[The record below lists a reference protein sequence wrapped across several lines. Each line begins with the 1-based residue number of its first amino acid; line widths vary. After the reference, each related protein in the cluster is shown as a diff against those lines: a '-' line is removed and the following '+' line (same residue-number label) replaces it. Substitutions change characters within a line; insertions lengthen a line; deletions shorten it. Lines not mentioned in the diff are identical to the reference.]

1 MGLYPPA
8 WVRTA
13 QSIFSSWRKTKR
25 GRSQGQGVRG
35 PEDRTDERRAFAEQS
50 PLTAMVGHLGQDP
63 AVWLEV
69 ALKPLPE
76 TFRIS
81 LHRNDR
87 EWTIEQVKALGA
99 QTIPWMAD
107 EGAFVMPFARGK
119 GEGDAQRM
127 MALLHETGRITRQ
140 EAASMLP
147 VRMLE
152 HETAMLALDL
162 CAAPGS
168 KSTQLGE
175 RLHPHGVV
183 VANEPVSGRLNM
195 LVSNRSR
202 LGLANLVV
210 TQHDGRHFARLPPP
224 GFDAVLADVPCTGSA
239 TTRKNPDVWWDW
251 TPKEGRKMFNL
262 QVDIAQRGA
271 SLLVPEG
278 VLVYSTCS
286 VDPVENEAVVAELL
300 RRCPYLELEPFH
312 VEGLTLHPG
321 LTTWPTLN
329 EAGEKVALAEVLA
342 LPHVQ
347 SHHLSPNDRRALGM
361 GDDTEEQRIGEQ
373 LHRCG
378 RLWHSD
384 HDTGGFFVAKFRH
397 RADPTSEGFAPT
409 FRTGR
414 ATRSSPTWTPTYKK
428 PPKVTD
434 NSVVPADPE
443 VVDLVETLYGMDLK
457 PYSVWQRGKR
467 LNLAPPLVKQRLY
480 DPEAPT
486 NKGDV
491 WPGGTFHPLRVVH
504 AGLPAFTL
512 KKDSWR
518 SRQEATYVLGHAFSA
533 NIATISPDLFT
544 ELLCGWAPMLEE
556 FTQRTSMTP
565 PTGAYLLQAAMPWGR
580 ELLSVWVGA
589 RITLMIDVNE
599 QNILRRKLGLPW
611 REEEA

>member
-1 MGLYPPA
+1 M
-8 WVRTA
+8 
-13 QSIFSSWRKTKR
+13 
-25 GRSQGQGVRG
+25 RG
-35 PEDRTDERRAFAEQS
+35 PEQETDERRAFAEQS
-50 PLTAMVGHLGQDP
+50 ALTALVGHLGQDSMT
-63 AVWLEV
+63 WLED
-69 ALKPLPE
+69 ALRPLPE

-87 EWTIEQVKALGA
+87 SWTVEQVKLMGA
-99 QTIPWMAD
+99 QALPWMPD
-107 EGAFVMPFARGK
+107 ESAFVMPFARGK

-147 VRMLE
+147 VRLLFGE
-152 HETAMLALDL
+152 PAKLALDL

-175 RLHPHGVV
+175 LLHPDGVV

-224 GFDAVLADVPCTGSA
+224 GFDVVVADVPCTGSA

-251 TPKEGRKMFNL
+251 TPKEGRMMFRL
-262 QVDIAQRGA
+262 QVEIAQRGA
-271 SLLVPEG
+271 SLLVPG
-278 VLVYSTCS
+278 GTMVYSTCS

-300 RRCPYLELEPFH
+300 RRCPYLELESIH

-321 LTTWPTLN
+321 LETWPLLT
-329 EAGEKVALAEVLA
+329 EVGEKVELADVLN
-342 LPHVQ
+342 LPNVQ
-347 SHHLSPNDRRALGM
+347 PYHLSPLDRMALKE
-361 GDDTEEQRIGEQ
+361 GDVDEERRILGQ

-378 RLWHSD
+378 RLWHTD
-384 HDTGGFFVAKFRH
+384 HDTGGFFVAKIRH
-397 RADPTSEGFAPT
+397 RSDPASEGLAQT

-414 ATRSSPTWTPTYKK
+414 STRSSPTWSPSYKQ
-428 PPKVTD
+428 PPQATD
-434 NSVVPADPE
+434 NSVLLADQE
-443 VVDLVETLYGMDLK
+443 VVKEVADLYGIDLS

-467 LNLAPPLVKQRLY
+467 LNLAPPLVKSMLF
-480 DPEAPT
+480 DPESPT

-491 WPGGTFHPLRVVH
+491 WPGGTFHPMQVVH
-504 AGLPAFTL
+504 VGLPAFTL
-512 KKDSWR
+512 KNDSWR
-518 SRQEATYVLGHAFSA
+518 SRQEATYAIGHEFTG
-533 NIATISPDLFT
+533 NLATISQDVFT
-544 ELLCGWAPMLEE
+544 ELLCGWAPMLDE
-556 FTQRTSMTP
+556 FCERTTIAL
-565 PTGAYLLQAAMPWGR
+565 PTGAFLLQASFPWGT
-580 ELLSVWVGA
+580 EMLSVWVGA

-611 REEEA
+611 REDEA